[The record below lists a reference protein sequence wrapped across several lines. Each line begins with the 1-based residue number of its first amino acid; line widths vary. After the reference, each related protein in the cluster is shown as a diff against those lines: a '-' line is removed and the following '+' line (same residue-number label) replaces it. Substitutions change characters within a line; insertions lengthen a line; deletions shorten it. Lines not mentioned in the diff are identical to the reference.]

1 MKEEDIKHTE
11 RAAQAAA
18 NGEKVPQQKSEPGGK
33 QAVQLVALAQK
44 KGDEL
49 FFSLDGEPYALV
61 HNGHRLDAIKIASS
75 TYHNLLKKRFYDSK
89 HNIPDAQAIKDAAG
103 MLAAMA
109 EFEGKRYPVY
119 TRVGSHSGNL
129 YLDLCNDAGEVAVVT
144 RDGWHIT
151 QGPEVKFRR
160 TQTMKPLPRP
170 VKGGSIDEL
179 RQFLN
184 VKSNKDWV
192 LLVGWLLASL
202 VHHINHAILVF
213 HGNWGSAKSTATK
226 LLRMLID
233 DDWSLLKADPL
244 NVRDLLISATHT
256 WCLAFDNLSHIPKWL
271 SDALCRLATGGGLSA
286 RRLYSDDEE
295 KVFDVKRP
303 VILNGITEI
312 VTKPDLLSRSQISY
326 LPSIPAD
333 KRKYEEDLMR
343 EFEEARPRILGALL
357 TAASVALRNLP
368 NTKPQQVP
376 RLADYARFV
385 TAGEE
390 AFGWNPGTF
399 MAAYKKNQEGLNRL
413 ALEASIIFRP
423 LKKFID
429 ECVSWS
435 RSWEGTA
442 HALLEEVES
451 QAGER
456 LPRSKYW
463 PQTPQHFSNLLRE
476 QAANLKEIG
485 VEVTFK
491 RAPTKD
497 RDRLITIKKV
507 STSQD
512 EK

>member
-1 MKEEDIKHTE
+1 MKEEDINHTE
-11 RAAQAAA
+11 KAAEAAA
-18 NGEKVPQQKSEPGGK
+18 KGEKVPQQEKESGGK
-33 QAVQLVALAQK
+33 QAVQLVALAK
-44 KGDEL
+44 KNGDEL

-61 HNGHRLDAIKIASS
+61 QNGSRLDAIKITSS
-75 TYHNLLKKRFYDSK
+75 TYLNLLKKRFYDSK
-89 HNIPDAQAIKDAAG
+89 KNIPDSQAIKDAAG

-109 EFEGKRYPVY
+109 EFEGKRYQVY
-119 TRVGSHSGNL
+119 TRVGSLNGNL
-129 YLDLCNDAGEVAVVT
+129 YLDLCNDAGEVAVIT
-144 RDGWHIT
+144 PDGWHLT
-151 QGPEVKFRR
+151 QEPGVKFRR

-170 VKGGSIDEL
+170 VKGGNIDEL

-202 VHHINHAILVF
+202 AHHINHAILVF

-226 LLRMLID
+226 LLRMLVD
-233 DDWSLLKADPL
+233 DDWSPLKGDPS

-271 SDALCRLATGGGLSA
+271 SDALCRLATGGGLGA
-286 RRLYSDDEE
+286 RRLYTDDEE

-312 VTKPDLLSRSQISY
+312 VTKPDLLSRSQIIY

-333 KRKYEEDLMR
+333 KRKYEEDLMK

-357 TAASVALRNLP
+357 TAASTALRNLP

-385 TAGEE
+385 TSGEE
-390 AFGWNPGTF
+390 SFGWKPDSF
-399 MAAYKKNQEGLNRL
+399 MAAYKKNQEGLNQL

-423 LKKFID
+423 FKKFTD
-429 ECVSWS
+429 DRVSWS
-435 RSWEGTA
+435 QPWEGTA
-442 HALLEEVES
+442 QALLDELDEK
-451 QAGER
+451 AGDR
-456 LPRSKYW
+456 LLRGKFW

-485 VEVTFK
+485 IEITFG
-491 RAPTKD
+491 RSRDKD
-497 RDRLITIKKV
+497 RERLITIQKV
-507 STSQD
+507 PIKRD